1 MKIYSVK
8 IENNTDDLING
19 VDVFGGYK
27 YILKKFNEDGSLEIK
42 DGIRIYC
49 DDMTYNNLLFQTI
62 SSPLKIES
70 FEFISDNEN
79 QLSSLITLQRIDSH
93 GNILTRNNIPRLTEE
108 KTKSVIKENFLL
120 DGYTKLSILRLYP
133 KTTLT
138 IQLIEKKKSK
148 LFIIQLIKE
157 IKKQIFG

>member
-8 IENNTDDLING
+8 IENNTDNFLSE

-27 YILKKFNEDGSLEIK
+27 YILKKFNEDGSFEFQE
-42 DGIRIYC
+42 GVRIYC

-62 SSPLKIES
+62 SNPLRIES
-70 FEFISDNEN
+70 FEFISDNER
-79 QLSSLITLQRIDSH
+79 QLSSIVTLHRADTN

-108 KTKSVIKENFLL
+108 KTKSVIKEHFLI
-120 DGYTKLSILRLYP
+120 DGYTKIIVKLYP

-138 IQLIEKKKSK
+138 IQLVEKQKSK
-148 LFIIQLIKE
+148 LF
-157 IKKQIFG
+157 

>member
-8 IENNTDDLING
+8 IENNTDNLING

-27 YILKKFNEDGSLEIK
+27 HILKKFNEDGSFEFN
-42 DGIRIYC
+42 GIRIYC

-62 SSPLKIES
+62 SNPLKIES

-79 QLSSLITLQRIDSH
+79 QLSSLITIQRIDSH

-120 DGYTKLSILRLYP
+120 DGYTKISILRLYP

-157 IKKQIFG
+157 IKKQLFG